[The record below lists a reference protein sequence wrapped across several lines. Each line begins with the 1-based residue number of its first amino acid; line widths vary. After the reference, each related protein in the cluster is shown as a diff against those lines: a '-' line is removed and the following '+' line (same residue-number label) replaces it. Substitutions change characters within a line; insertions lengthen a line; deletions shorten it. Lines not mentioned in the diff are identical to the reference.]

1 MHKTNDKG
9 TGCATQ
15 EHYFCCLDVL
25 LCLWIEHIGAMVMR
39 NIETKWLYDF
49 LTLEA
54 CRHFSQAAKERN
66 ISQPAFSRRIKAL
79 EAAIGV
85 VLFDRTS
92 TPLQLTEGGKLFHS
106 QARSL
111 LQQLECNLRELNGQN
126 LLGVPN
132 IKIAAAHSLSLGVLP
147 KLLHSLTAYGGEFV
161 YHVEAIDVVQAV
173 NTLREGQSDF
183 IISFRDEDL
192 MQSPFCCL
200 KLFESELYPV
210 CAADTQGHPIF
221 DITQPQVP
229 LLNYTATSYMGRLVN
244 RHLSEVGGITGRT
257 ILISSMSELLKN
269 MALNR
274 YGIAWLPIWSIV
286 NELQTKRL
294 VRLDAANLIVPIQA
308 YIYRMNTR
316 LNRNAEN
323 FWRILQEHTP
333 NDLIHKASMIQPV
346 RRY

>member
-25 LCLWIEHIGAMVMR
+25 LCLWIEDIGAMVMR

-54 CRHFSQAAKERN
+54 CRHFSQAAKDRN

-126 LLGVPN
+126 LLSVPN
-132 IKIAAAHSLSLGVLP
+132 IKIAAAHSLSLGIFP

-210 CAADTQGHPIF
+210 CAADTQGHPVF

>member
-1 MHKTNDKG
+1 MK
-9 TGCATQ
+9 
-15 EHYFCCLDVL
+15 
-25 LCLWIEHIGAMVMR
+25 

-66 ISQPAFSRRIKAL
+66 LSQPAFSRRIKAL

-85 VLFDRTS
+85 VLFDRTT
-92 TPLQLTEGGKLFHS
+92 TPLQLTEEGKLFHS
-106 QARSL
+106 QTRSL
-111 LQQLECNLRELNGQN
+111 LQQLECNLGELNGQS

-132 IKIAAAHSLSLGVLP
+132 IKIAAAHSLSLSVLP
-147 KLLHSLTAYGGEFV
+147 KLVHSLTAYGGEFV

-173 NTLREGQSDF
+173 NTLREGKSDF

-210 CAADTQGHPIF
+210 CAADAQGHPVF

-244 RHLSEVGGITGRT
+244 RHLAEVGGITGRT

-269 MALNR
+269 MALNG

-286 NELQTKRL
+286 DELQTKRL
-294 VRLDAANLIVPIQA
+294 ICLDAAKLTVPIQA

-316 LNRNAEN
+316 LNRTAEN
-323 FWRILQEHTP
+323 LWRILQKHMP
-333 NDLIHKASMIQPV
+333 DDLIQQISMEEPA
-346 RRY
+346 RRN

>member
-1 MHKTNDKG
+1 MHKTNDKD

-210 CAADTQGHPIF
+210 CAADTQGHPVF

>member
-1 MHKTNDKG
+1 MHKTNDKD

-316 LNRNAEN
+316 LNRNTEN

>member
-1 MHKTNDKG
+1 
-9 TGCATQ
+9 
-15 EHYFCCLDVL
+15 
-25 LCLWIEHIGAMVMR
+25 MVMR

-126 LLGVPN
+126 LLSVPN
-132 IKIAAAHSLSLGVLP
+132 IKIAAAHSQSLGIFP

-210 CAADTQGHPIF
+210 CAADTQGHPVF

>member
-1 MHKTNDKG
+1 
-9 TGCATQ
+9 
-15 EHYFCCLDVL
+15 
-25 LCLWIEHIGAMVMR
+25 MVMR

-54 CRHFSQAAKERN
+54 CRHFSQAAKDRN

-126 LLGVPN
+126 LLSVPN
-132 IKIAAAHSLSLGVLP
+132 IKIAAAHSLSLGIFP

-210 CAADTQGHPIF
+210 CAADTQGHPVF

>member
-1 MHKTNDKG
+1 MK
-9 TGCATQ
+9 
-15 EHYFCCLDVL
+15 
-25 LCLWIEHIGAMVMR
+25 

-66 ISQPAFSRRIKAL
+66 LSQPAFSRRIKAL

-85 VLFDRTS
+85 VLFDRTT
-92 TPLQLTEGGKLFHS
+92 TPLQLTEEGKLFHS
-106 QARSL
+106 QTRSL
-111 LQQLECNLRELNGQN
+111 LQQLECNLGELNGQS

-132 IKIAAAHSLSLGVLP
+132 IKIAAAHSLSLSVLP
-147 KLLHSLTAYGGEFV
+147 KLVHSLTAYGGEFV

-173 NTLREGQSDF
+173 NTLREGKSDF

-210 CAADTQGHPIF
+210 CAADAQGHPVF

-244 RHLSEVGGITGRT
+244 RHLAEVGGITGRT
-257 ILISSMSELLKN
+257 IFIIFDERVIKE
-269 MALNR
+269 
-274 YGIAWLPIWSIV
+274 YGAQRI
-286 NELQTKRL
+286 RHCL
-294 VRLDAANLIVPIQA
+294 V
-308 YIYRMNTR
+308 T
-316 LNRNAEN
+316 
-323 FWRILQEHTP
+323 
-333 NDLIHKASMIQPV
+333 DLV
-346 RRY
+346 DRR

>member
-1 MHKTNDKG
+1 
-9 TGCATQ
+9 
-15 EHYFCCLDVL
+15 
-25 LCLWIEHIGAMVMR
+25 MR

>member
-15 EHYFCCLDVL
+15 EHYFCCLDIL
-25 LCLWIEHIGAMVMR
+25 LCLWIEDIGAMVMR

-126 LLGVPN
+126 LLSVPN
-132 IKIAAAHSLSLGVLP
+132 IKIAAAHSLSLGIFP

-210 CAADTQGHPIF
+210 CAADTQGHPVF

>member
-1 MHKTNDKG
+1 MHKTNDKD

-25 LCLWIEHIGAMVMR
+25 LCLWIEDIGAMVMR

>member
-126 LLGVPN
+126 LLSVPN
-132 IKIAAAHSLSLGVLP
+132 IKIAAAHSLSLGIFP

-210 CAADTQGHPIF
+210 CAADTQGHPVF

>member
-1 MHKTNDKG
+1 
-9 TGCATQ
+9 
-15 EHYFCCLDVL
+15 
-25 LCLWIEHIGAMVMR
+25 MR

-269 MALNR
+269 MALSR